1 MELFIFRPLSTQ
13 DDYNYNKF
21 MSKIVKDGRIN
32 DELSQC
38 WSHIT
43 GPSSSGYGQIM
54 FQRKAWGL
62 HVYSYWIHNG
72 KPELPKGYHVSHAC
86 DNKECSNPEHLS
98 LKTIQENI
106 IEAVERIRV
115 IKPKKEKKK
124 GNYTATSASFKPG
137 DQVGENNSTAILTWK
152 NVHEIREIHSKGLR
166 YGDLKRLSE
175 RYGVCVRAIENIINK
190 KSWVE

>member
-115 IKPKKEKKK
+115 IKPKKKRKK
-124 GNYTATSASFKPG
+124 GTIRQHLLHSSLETKL
-137 DQVGENNSTAILTWK
+137 VKIILQQFSHGK
-152 NVHEIREIHSKGLR
+152 MFM
-166 YGDLKRLSE
+166 RLE
-175 RYGVCVRAIENIINK
+175 RYILKALDMEISRDYLKDMVYVLEQLRI
-190 KSWVE
+190 S